1 MESLHGSPVH
11 QQTMDKKKAAFK
23 QSSEKNK
30 NSPKKEGFLFSYVK
44 PFPEAATVPLPPDP
58 EDADV
63 MSEKMFEKK
72 PNSEQK
78 DLEKEFFRE
87 EDQAAE
93 HTLSNQYEEK
103 IRPCIDLVDSLR
115 ALGIEKDLSL
125 PAIAVIGDQ
134 SSGKSSVLEALS
146 GVALPRGTGIVTRCP
161 LELKL
166 KRLPEGQ
173 AWQGKIS
180 YRNVTQELQD
190 PSEVDRAIRQA
201 QDIVAGPRGAI
212 SGHLISLEVRSPDVP
227 DLTLIDLPGIARVAV
242 GDQPEDIGD
251 QIKMLLRRHI
261 GCKETVNLVVVP
273 CNVDI
278 ATTEALKMA
287 QEVDPTGE
295 RTIGILTKPDL
306 VDRGTE
312 EAIVKI
318 LQNRVIPLKKGYMIV
333 KCRGQQDIHNRVTL
347 AAAIQQE
354 RAFFENHKHF
364 RYSSQKSSHQKH
376 AQVTSKLP
384 VDLLR
389 FNSGVTDRAILK
401 QGKATIPHLAEK
413 LTNELVKH
421 IIKTLPALESQI
433 RDTLHAALQD
443 LQRYSR
449 GTPQTEAEKL
459 FFLTDLIKLFNQD
472 ISQSTRGEEQ
482 LFGDEVRLFTK
493 IRKEFCT
500 WGVILLECAVRAKKT
515 IPGRVWKYEDQ
526 YRGRE
531 FPGFSNYKTFEDII
545 KEQIRELEE
554 PAIQILNNVMS
565 MAQAM
570 GGSCLGDSAGPDKF
584 IFQKLMLSLMLSGSF
599 RVWNLKPSL
608 TYLTL
613 FCLSV
618 LPLELVEDKFMEL
631 AQRNFANFHNLS
643 RVAKVKIE
651 DIREKQAAEAERRIR
666 AQFKMERIV
675 YCQDDLYRS
684 DLNTL
689 KAENPALGK
698 DLQSAAVVEMV
709 SHTSAY
715 FSVSSQ
721 AGASKRLSNQI
732 PLIILSSVLHD
743 FGDNVQISMLQLLQE
758 KEKINVFLEED
769 TEAAKTRDYLSQRV
783 DRLTKACHYLRD
795 FSLL

>member
-1 MESLHGSPVH
+1 MY
-11 QQTMDKKKAAFK
+11 QQSMDKKKAEFK
-23 QSSEKNK
+23 PSPGKNK
-30 NSPKKEGFLFSYVK
+30 NPPKKEGFLFSFVK
-44 PFPEAATVPLPPDP
+44 PFPEASTVPLPPDP
-58 EDADV
+58 EDAAV
-63 MSEKMFEKK
+63 TSEKMFEKK
-72 PNSEQK
+72 PNCEQK
-78 DLEKEFFRE
+78 DLEKEFFI
-87 EDQAAE
+87 EDDKAAE
-93 HTLSNQYEEK
+93 HSLYNQYEEK

-146 GVALPRGTGIVTRCP
+146 GVALPRGNGIVTRCP

-180 YRNVTQELQD
+180 YRNESRELQD

-201 QDIVAGPRGAI
+201 QDAVAGPRGAI
-212 SGHLISLEVRSPDVP
+212 SGQLISLEVRSPDVP

-242 GDQPEDIGD
+242 GDQPKDIGD
-251 QIKMLLRRHI
+251 QIKMLLKRII

-287 QEVDPTGE
+287 QEVDPSGE

-318 LQNRVIPLKKGYMIV
+318 LRNRVIPLKKGYMIV
-333 KCRGQQDIHNRVTL
+333 KCRGQQDIHNKLTL

-364 RYSSQKSSHQKH
+364 R
-376 AQVTSKLP
+376 
-384 VDLLR
+384 
-389 FNSGVTDRAILK
+389 AILK
-401 QGKATIPHLAEK
+401 EGKATIPHLAEK

-421 IIKTLPALESQI
+421 II
-433 RDTLHAALQD
+433 
-443 LQRYSR
+443 
-449 GTPQTEAEKL
+449 
-459 FFLTDLIKLFNQD
+459 LIKLFNQD
-472 ISQSTRGEEQ
+472 ISQSTRGEEP
-482 LFGDEVRLFTK
+482 LLGDDVRLFTK
-493 IRKEFCT
+493 IRKEFRT
-500 WGVILLECAVRAKKT
+500 WGVMLLECAAK
-515 IPGRVWKYEDQ
+515 GRVWKYEDQ

-554 PAIQILNNVMS
+554 PAIQILNNVM
-565 MAQAM
+565 
-570 GGSCLGDSAGPDKF
+570 
-584 IFQKLMLSLMLSGSF
+584 
-599 RVWNLKPSL
+599 
-608 TYLTL
+608 
-613 FCLSV
+613 
-618 LPLELVEDKFMEL
+618 ELVEDKFTEL
-631 AQRNFANFHNLS
+631 TKRNFANFHNLS

-651 DIREKQAAEAERRIR
+651 DIREKQAAEAQRHIR

-675 YCQDDLYRS
+675 YCQDDLYLG
-684 DLNTL
+684 DLNTF
-689 KAENPALGK
+689 KAENTALGK
-698 DLQSAAVVEMV
+698 DLQSPVVAEMV

-715 FSVSSQ
+715 FS
-721 AGASKRLSNQI
+721 GASKRLSNQI

-743 FGDNVQISMLQLLQE
+743 FGENVQTSMLQLLQD
-758 KEKINVFLEED
+758 KEKLNFLLEED
-769 TEAAKTRDYLSQRV
+769 TEAAKTRQYLSQRV
-783 DRLTKACHYLRD
+783 DRLTKACQYIRD

>member
-1 MESLHGSPVH
+1 
-11 QQTMDKKKAAFK
+11 
-23 QSSEKNK
+23 
-30 NSPKKEGFLFSYVK
+30 
-44 PFPEAATVPLPPDP
+44 
-58 EDADV
+58 
-63 MSEKMFEKK
+63 
-72 PNSEQK
+72 
-78 DLEKEFFRE
+78 
-87 EDQAAE
+87 QAAE
-93 HTLSNQYEEK
+93 HTLYNQYEEK

-146 GVALPRGTGIVTRCP
+146 GVALPRGNGIVTRCP

-180 YRNVTQELQD
+180 YRNVTLELQD
-190 PSEVDRAIRQA
+190 ASEVDRAIRKA
-201 QDIVAGPRGAI
+201 QDVVAGPRGAI
-212 SGHLISLEVRSPDVP
+212 SGQLISLEVRSPDVP

-242 GDQPEDIGD
+242 GDQPKDIGD
-251 QIKMLLRRHI
+251 QIKKLLRSMI

-295 RTIGILTKPDL
+295 RTIGVLTKPDL

-312 EAIVKI
+312 DAIVNI

-333 KCRGQQDIHNRVTL
+333 KCRGQQDIHNNVTL

-354 RAFFENHKHF
+354 KSFFENHRHF
-364 RYSSQKSSHQKH
+364 R
-376 AQVTSKLP
+376 
-384 VDLLR
+384 
-389 FNSGVTDRAILK
+389 AIVK
-401 QGKATIPHLAEK
+401 EKKATIPCLAEK

-433 RDTLHAALQD
+433 RDTLNKSLQD

-449 GTPQTEAEKL
+449 GTPHTEDEKM
-459 FFLTDLIKLFNQD
+459 FFLTDLIKVFNQD
-472 ISQSTRGEEQ
+472 VSQSTRGEEH

-493 IRKEFCT
+493 IRKEFSS
-500 WGVILLECAVRAKKT
+500 WSVILMECAARAKKT
-515 IPGRVWKYEDQ
+515 VPSKVWKYEDQ
-526 YRGRE
+526 FRGRE

-554 PAIQILNNVMS
+554 PAIQILNNVM
-565 MAQAM
+565 
-570 GGSCLGDSAGPDKF
+570 
-584 IFQKLMLSLMLSGSF
+584 
-599 RVWNLKPSL
+599 
-608 TYLTL
+608 
-613 FCLSV
+613 
-618 LPLELVEDKFMEL
+618 ELVEEKYIAL
-631 AQRNFANFHNLS
+631 AERNFANFHNLS

-651 DIREKQAAEAERRIR
+651 DIREKQAAVAERHIR

-675 YCQDDLYRS
+675 YCQDYIYIS
-684 DLNTL
+684 DLKIV
-689 KAENPALGK
+689 KAENPPGMTLLK
-698 DLQSAAVVEMV
+698 ELQPFIFQFL
-709 SHTSAY
+709 Y
-715 FSVSSQ
+715 QFSILPFLSPILQ
-721 AGASKRLSNQI
+721 GASTRLSNQI

-743 FGDNVQISMLQLLQE
+743 FGENVQTSMLQLLQD
-758 KEKINVFLEED
+758 KEKLNFLLEED
-769 TEAAKTRDYLSQRV
+769 SEAAKTRNALSQRV
-783 DRLTKACHYLRD
+783 DRLTKACQYLRE